1 MARMTSAFACVALV
15 ALAAGTAVGAS
26 DPAITGDY
34 VEARTAEVFTGPCI
48 LGSEGEVSGKEA
60 IMAWRVSRGSMN
72 GVSVDGLSVVAVV
85 AADRHLSL
93 HEYGAPKPTLVK
105 AVVMTDS
112 RATPEQQQAL
122 VSLAKSLAPAVV
134 SDVIATKAVP
144 ITFRKD
150 ADSVQVS
157 AGSAAL
163 DVTTTFEH
171 PMTCG
176 AMKWFD
182 PLSHTDGVKT
192 GLTRS
197 QEWTGQDL
205 GAQWQQFDRK
215 SSFSGT
221 FSYGSR

>member
-1 MARMTSAFACVALV
+1 MKKACAV
-15 ALAAGTAVGAS
+15 LAAVVLAWGAGIQAS
-26 DPAITGDY
+26 DPALTGDY

-60 IMAWRVSRGSMN
+60 IMAWRVSRGKMN
-72 GVSVDGLSVVAVV
+72 GVPLDGLAVVAVV

-93 HEYGAPKPTLVK
+93 HEYGAPAPTSIKSVL
-105 AVVMTDS
+105 MTDE
-112 RATPEQQQAL
+112 RATPAQRQAL
-122 VSLAKSLAPAVV
+122 IAMARALAPAVV
-134 SDVIATKAVP
+134 TDVITTKSVP

-150 ADSVQVS
+150 ADSVQVA

-163 DVTTTFEH
+163 DVTTNFEH
-171 PMTCG
+171 PMSCG

-182 PLSHTDGVKT
+182 PLSRTDGAKT

-197 QEWTGQDL
+197 QHWSGTGL
-205 GAQWQQFDRK
+205 GATWSIVDKK

-221 FSYGSR
+221 FSF